1 MSKSLS
7 LLGILRQCISQELL
21 SLAMRL
27 EPDIE
32 QRIVLGRL
40 LITYWS
46 VDSFNEI
53 LKDSKR
59 IIGKKPSRV
68 ELKWQ

>member
-1 MSKSLS
+1 
-7 LLGILRQCISQELL
+7 
-21 SLAMRL
+21 MRL